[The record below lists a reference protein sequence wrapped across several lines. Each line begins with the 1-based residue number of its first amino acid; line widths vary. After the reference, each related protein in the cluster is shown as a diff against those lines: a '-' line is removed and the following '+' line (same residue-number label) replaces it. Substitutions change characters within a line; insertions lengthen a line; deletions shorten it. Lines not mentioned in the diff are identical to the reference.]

1 MANEK
6 NQDVDKLVE
15 MVKDIK
21 VCMLITNDTTDEGN
35 LSGRPMGINTIDADG
50 TMWFFTKN
58 SSLKVDEL
66 KADKKVSIAIISE
79 TAHVYLMINGTA
91 SLVHDKSK
99 MADLWN
105 PTMDVWFPEGVK
117 DSDIVLIKMM
127 PQEVNYWSNNAPTTM
142 VMFGKL
148 PVYVAGEKKPE
159 GEHGTMVL

>member
-1 MANEK
+1 
-6 NQDVDKLVE
+6 
-15 MVKDIK
+15 
-21 VCMLITNDTTDEGN
+21 
-35 LSGRPMGINTIDADG
+35 
-50 TMWFFTKN
+50 MWFFTKK

-127 PQEVNYWSNNAPTTM
+127 PQEVNYWSTNAPTTM